1 MLWKKNGSVTSGNYR
16 RFTELLQRNQLKPR
30 KPIETLEGV
39 QRGDLSLPDELV
51 DPNVEIISKEELDCE
66 MHFYKGVPKLEELE
80 AYKDQKAGNILKGGE
95 SHALRILDLK
105 VKESKK

>member
-1 MLWKKNGSVTSGNYR
+1 MY
-16 RFTELLQRNQLKPR
+16 
-30 KPIETLEGV
+30 
-39 QRGDLSLPDELV
+39 
-51 DPNVEIISKEELDCE
+51 
-66 MHFYKGVPKLEELE
+66 FYKGVPKLEELE